1 MHLLDINGTSKSITQ
16 KEFYCT
22 KQWRTKQQIHDIVV
36 YTTLTKHHT
45 IIHLRTQP
53 KTYSYRTHLI
63 RYPRT
68 HRWDTSHL
76 TTELNSVL
84 HFLLHCYKEAECLFI
99 WIQHWWAHKTTN
111 IFWYPITYSRLI
123 YAKSVNMS

>member
-68 HRWDTSHL
+68 HRWDTSHNRTQFFTFSCIATKKPNAYL
-76 TTELNSVL
+76 YE
-84 HFLLHCYKEAECLFI
+84 F
-99 WIQHWWAHKTTN
+99 N
-111 IFWYPITYSRLI
+111 IGEHTKQQTYFGTQLPILD
-123 YAKSVNMS
+123 